1 MALIP
6 CRECGRQ
13 LSETA
18 PACPGCGAV
27 PRAAARPAAKTS
39 GCAWIALVLVALPL
53 VVFIANRADQAAAPT
68 PKPVAEKV
76 DKAPDRTAATEAEFE
91 RCRGVLKNSQEVGL
105 LHNMTFDDGRP
116 KVWVGPTW
124 HEIPIEAKTEF
135 ARTAGCFFLAG
146 RDKRITFP
154 IFDGLTGKQIAT
166 WRFTRLEVE

>member
-13 LSETA
+13 ISETA

-27 PRAAARPAAKTS
+27 PRGVAKPAAKTS
-39 GCAWIALVLVALPL
+39 GCAWIALVLLAVPL
-53 VVFIANRADQAAAPT
+53 IVFIANRADQAAAPA
-68 PKPVAEKV
+68 PKPAAVAPV
-76 DKAPDRTAATEAEFE
+76 TTAQDKARDDAELE

-124 HEIPIEAKTEF
+124 YEIPIEAKTEF

-154 IFDGLTGKQIAT
+154 IYDGTTGKQIAT
-166 WRFTRLEVE
+166 WRFTRLDVE